1 MNIFV
6 LDNDPYVAAQM
17 MCDKHVV
24 KMILEGCQMLST
36 VHSLD
41 VVQYNKP
48 KLYKP
53 CFHNHP
59 CTIWAR
65 ASKSNYYWLANHTY
79 ELTNEYTS
87 RYGKVHKST
96 SMAQWFIHNAPSNLP
111 NTICTKFAQAMP
123 DVYKNTDAVKAYRA
137 YYVGDKRRFAK
148 WSNGKTPKWFLDECE
163 NHDILID
170 QGTTQ

>member
-6 LDNDPYVAAQM
+6 VDNDPIVAAKM
-17 MCDKHVV
+17 LCDSHVC

-41 VVQYNKP
+41 IVQDNKI

-65 ASKSNYYWLANHTY
+65 ASKSNYYWLANHTF
-79 ELTNEYTS
+79 ELTNEYSS
-87 RYGKVHKST
+87 RYYGKIHKST
-96 SMAQWFIHNAPSNLP
+96 DMAYWFTKNAPSNLP
-111 NTICTKFAQAMP
+111 NTICTDFAQAMP
-123 DVYKNTDAVKAYRA
+123 EQYKNVDGVTAYRA
-137 YYVGDKRRFAK
+137 YYLGEKARFAK
-148 WSNGKTPKWFLDECE
+148 WKLGNEPMWFTVASLSV
-163 NHDILID
+163 
-170 QGTTQ
+170 

>member
-6 LDNDPYVAAQM
+6 LDKDPYVAAQM

-41 VVQYNKP
+41 VVQDNKP
-48 KLYKP
+48 ALYKP

-65 ASKSNYYWLANHTY
+65 ASKSNYYWLANHTF
-79 ELTNEYTS
+79 ELTNEYSS
-87 RYGKVHKST
+87 RYCGKIHKST
-96 SMAQWFIHNAPSNLP
+96 DMAYWFTQNAPSNLP
-111 NTICTKFAQAMP
+111 TTICTDFAQAMP
-123 DVYKNTDAVKAYRA
+123 EQYKNVDGVAAYRA
-137 YYVGDKRRFAK
+137 YYLGEKAKFAK
-148 WSNGKTPKWFLDECE
+148 WKLGNEPMWFTSAMLSNKA
-163 NHDILID
+163 ILV
-170 QGTTQ
+170 

>member
-6 LDNDPYVAAQM
+6 VDNDPIVAAKM
-17 MCDKHVV
+17 LCDSHVC

-41 VVQYNKP
+41 IVQDNKI

-65 ASKSNYYWLANHTY
+65 ASKSNYYWLANHTF
-79 ELTNEYTS
+79 ELTNEYSS
-87 RYGKVHKST
+87 RYYGKIHKST
-96 SMAQWFIHNAPSNLP
+96 DMAYWFTKNAPSNLP
-111 NTICTKFAQAMP
+111 NTICTDFAQAMP
-123 DVYKNTDAVKAYRA
+123 EQYKNVDGVTAYRA
-137 YYVGDKRRFAK
+137 YYLGEKAKFAK
-148 WSNGKTPKWFLDECE
+148 WKLGNEPMWFTVASLSV
-163 NHDILID
+163 
-170 QGTTQ
+170 

>member
-6 LDNDPYVAAQM
+6 VDNDPIVAAKM
-17 MCDKHVV
+17 LCDSHVC

-41 VVQYNKP
+41 IVQDNKI

-65 ASKSNYYWLANHTY
+65 ASKSNYYWLANHTF
-79 ELTNEYTS
+79 ELTNEYSS
-87 RYGKVHKST
+87 RYYGKIHKST
-96 SMAQWFIHNAPSNLP
+96 DMAYWFTKNAPSNLP
-111 NTICTKFAQAMP
+111 NTICTDFAQAMP
-123 DVYKNTDAVKAYRA
+123 DQYKNVDGVTAYRA
-137 YYVGDKRRFAK
+137 YYLGEKAKFAK
-148 WSNGKTPKWFLDECE
+148 WKLGNEPMWFTSAMLSNNAMLV
-163 NHDILID
+163 
-170 QGTTQ
+170 

>member
-6 LDNDPYVAAQM
+6 VDNDPIVAAKM
-17 MCDKHVV
+17 LCDSHVC

-41 VVQYNKP
+41 IVQDNKI

-65 ASKSNYYWLANHTY
+65 ASKSNYYWLANHTF
-79 ELTNEYTS
+79 ELTNEYSS
-87 RYGKVHKST
+87 RYYGKIHKST
-96 SMAQWFIHNAPSNLP
+96 DMAYWFTKNAPSNLP
-111 NTICTKFAQAMP
+111 NTICTDFAQAMP
-123 DVYKNTDAVKAYRA
+123 EQYKNVDGVTAYRA
-137 YYVGDKRRFAK
+137 YYLGEKAKFAK
-148 WSNGKTPKWFLDECE
+148 WKLGNEPMWFTSAMLSNKA
-163 NHDILID
+163 ILV
-170 QGTTQ
+170 

>member
-1 MNIFV
+1 MNIFA
-6 LDNDPYVAAQM
+6 LDKDPLIAAQM

-41 VVQYNKP
+41 TVQDNKI

-65 ASKSNYYWLANHTY
+65 ASKSNYYWLANHTF
-79 ELTNEYTS
+79 ELTNEYSS
-87 RYGKVHKST
+87 RYYGKIHKST
-96 SMAQWFIHNAPSNLP
+96 DMAYWFTQNAPSNLP
-111 NTICTKFAQAMP
+111 NTICTDFAQAMP
-123 DVYKNTDAVKAYRA
+123 EQYKNVDGVAAYRA
-137 YYVGDKRRFAK
+137 YYLGEKAKFAK
-148 WSNGKTPKWFLDECE
+148 WKLGNEPMWFTSAVLSNKA
-163 NHDILID
+163 ILV
-170 QGTTQ
+170 

>member
-1 MNIFV
+1 MNIFA
-6 LDNDPYVAAQM
+6 LDKDPLIAAQM

-41 VVQYNKP
+41 IVQDNKI

-65 ASKSNYYWLANHTY
+65 ASKSNYYWLANHTF
-79 ELTNEYTS
+79 ELTNEYSS
-87 RYGKVHKST
+87 RYYGKIHKST
-96 SMAQWFIHNAPSNLP
+96 DMAYWFTKNAPSNLP
-111 NTICTKFAQAMP
+111 NTICTDFAQAMP
-123 DVYKNTDAVKAYRA
+123 EQYKNVDGVTAYRA
-137 YYVGDKRRFAK
+137 YYLGEKAKFAK
-148 WSNGKTPKWFLDECE
+148 WKLGNEPMWFTSAMLSNKA
-163 NHDILID
+163 ILV
-170 QGTTQ
+170 

>member
-6 LDNDPYVAAQM
+6 VDNDPIIAAQM
-17 MCDKHVV
+17 LCDSHVC

-41 VVQYNKP
+41 VVQENKP
-48 KLYKP
+48 VLYKP

-65 ASKSNYYWLANHTY
+65 SSKSNYYWLANHTY

-87 RYGKVHKST
+87 RYGKIHKAT
-96 SMAQWFIHNAPSNLP
+96 GMAQWFTKNAPSNLP
-111 NTICTKFAQAMP
+111 NTICTDFAQAMP
-123 DVYKNTDAVKAYRA
+123 EQYKNVDAVTAYRA
-137 YYVGDKRRFAK
+137 YYLGEKTKFAK
-148 WSNGKTPKWFLDECE
+148 WKLGNVPEWFILKDSNFNYEPVLF
-163 NHDILID
+163 
-170 QGTTQ
+170 